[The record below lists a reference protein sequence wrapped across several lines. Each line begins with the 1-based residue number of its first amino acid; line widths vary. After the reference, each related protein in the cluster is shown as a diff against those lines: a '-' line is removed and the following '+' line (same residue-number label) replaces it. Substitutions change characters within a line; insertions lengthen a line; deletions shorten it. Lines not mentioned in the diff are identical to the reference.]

1 MNEASKSTTP
11 IPNEETMS
19 DLTMETVKET
29 STSTISREKDASTK
43 ASPVTEDEIRKFIN
57 HSFPVDAKD
66 HSCYGCQAEKCAT
79 LSKDEQ
85 QRMKTK
91 DRFQHQWIFDTTL
104 SYCNKTGY
112 HWLLFQER
120 EGMFCIL
127 CRQHDTVNPQNKSK
141 KFNSEPSVRYKW
153 KTAEEHSSHQQHIAA
168 IEVELLR
175 RVSVFHHQ
183 VNYWEQ
189 VKEGVYHKA
198 FHTLYRV
205 TKEELTNCKFVCL
218 LELVEELGVSDIKLF
233 QHRSSGSVRE
243 MFL

>member
-1 MNEASKSTTP
+1 MKHITLITNLLTNNKYVSYKRFLVNNNLYLHSSEKYSLHVKESTHQAPHFKLKMQYSNIIWHSTDEGTTTNRTTENSTVNEASKSTTP

-57 HSFPVDAKD
+57 HSFPVDAKV
-66 HSCYGCQAEKCAT
+66 HSFYGCQAEKCAT

-112 HWLLFQER
+112 HWLLFQEG

-141 KFNSEPSVRYKW
+141 KFNSEPSVR
-153 KTAEEHSSHQQHIAA
+153 
-168 IEVELLR
+168 
-175 RVSVFHHQ
+175 
-183 VNYWEQ
+183 
-189 VKEGVYHKA
+189 
-198 FHTLYRV
+198 
-205 TKEELTNCKFVCL
+205 
-218 LELVEELGVSDIKLF
+218 
-233 QHRSSGSVRE
+233 
-243 MFL
+243 